1 MIAEQ
6 NEKEACAVED
16 KTLQMTMLLDFY
28 GELLTPKQRET
39 VALRYNDD
47 LSLAEIA
54 EDMGIT
60 RQGARDLLV
69 RAEATLTETEA
80 KTGIVRRFTERRAV
94 LERMSEQL
102 EQLVSITDGPAK
114 KLSETLLSEVSV
126 IRDN

>member
-1 MIAEQ
+1 MA
-6 NEKEACAVED
+6 D
-16 KTLQMTMLLDFY
+16 KILQMTMLLDFY

-69 RAEATLTETEA
+69 RAESTLRETEE
-80 KTGIVRRFTERRAV
+80 KTGIVRRFIEQRAA
-94 LERMSEQL
+94 LNRMDDAL
-102 EQLVSITDGPAK
+102 LKLVSLTDGPARE
-114 KLSETLLSEVSV
+114 LAQSLRSELAG

>member
-1 MIAEQ
+1 M
-6 NEKEACAVED
+6 ED